1 MLSYSFHIS
10 SKNHS
15 INTSADLKR
24 VSNHN
29 TRKFEEVK
37 ENNLEMN
44 LELSQYN
51 TTLIGTD
58 NLYQDVKNFYI
69 NFFEESRL
77 EFNQKQKRD
86 DRKIY
91 DYFEKISN
99 DSKKQMA
106 VEVIVQLGDKKF
118 WENKTIEEK
127 LQMTEVYK
135 EQLLFLEKKL
145 ENFKICNAIIHY
157 DEASPH
163 IQLVGVPIT
172 ENCKQGMSKQVSKKS
187 VFTKE
192 VLKELQ
198 LEMRENAIEN
208 FNKFY
213 KTKEVLKPLEKGRNK
228 DYLIEEIK
236 EIRELEKE
244 KELRQKEIEKLKET
258 IQEKRNENK
267 ELFNKYND
275 LKDLLKKNKVA
286 LTNYEDRCKNLERT
300 LIETKEKNKYL
311 EKDIEN
317 EENNINLKQLELNK
331 IKEQNQKIEEQ
342 IELAR
347 KNIIT
352 KPNENDLKKV
362 TDFRKKLENLESYF
376 PFVEYTGVQKFLY
389 SNKVNFKEEDIKK
402 IRDFLNSLNTEII
415 TSEKII
421 EQNLEQKEKIE
432 KYEKIMDTQDNNLL
446 IKDTQIYELSKKV
459 NQFSKENEKN
469 NKIKDLLFEE
479 FPKIKELWDTVDKN
493 LYPVKEKSNIWKK
506 KIEKDRGMER

>member
-29 TRKFEEVK
+29 TRKFEEKK

-44 LELSQYN
+44 LELSHYN
-51 TTLIGTD
+51 ASLKGSN
-58 NLYQDVKNFYI
+58 NLYQDIKEFYKD
-69 NFFEESRL
+69 FFEESRL

-135 EQLLFLEKKL
+135 EQLFFLEEKL
-145 ENFKICNAIIHY
+145 PNFKVCNAIIHY

-342 IELAR
+342 IELVR

-352 KPNENDLKKV
+352 KPNKNDLKKV
-362 TDFRKKLENLESYF
+362 ADFKENLETLESYF
-376 PFVEYTGVQKFLY
+376 PITEYTGIKKFLY
-389 SNKVNFKEEDIKK
+389 EVSLKQEEVKQ
-402 IRDFLNSLNTEII
+402 IRGFLNSINAEIVA
-415 TSEKII
+415 SEKII

-432 KYEKIMDTQDNNLL
+432 KYEKIMDRQDNNLL
-446 IKDTQIYELSKKV
+446 IKDTQIYELSKKIKEI
-459 NQFSKENEKN
+459 SHENEKN
-469 NKIKDLLFEE
+469 NKTKEVFFEVYPE
-479 FPKIKELWDTVDKN
+479 MKEVFEKIGQK